1 MCGIIALYLQ
11 QKQNNIHKIINSYT
25 MLTNRGP
32 DSGNWSD
39 SKDKI
44 IGFRRLAIMDSSS
57 NGEQPFKVG
66 QDTLMCNGEIFNHK
80 ELIKKYNLDCKSK
93 SDCECIIHLYHKI
106 GFEAMIKELIGDFAI
121 VLFTKDKL
129 YFGRDRIGVRPLF
142 YGLTDENNFA
152 LASYA
157 RALADFCTDV
167 KPVVPG
173 WGEYTYESKKLD
185 FFTYDQ
191 PKPREFKSG
200 ITEIVNKLL
209 TTSVQDR
216 LMSDRPIGCLLS
228 GGLDSSLITSILC
241 RLIGANNVRTY
252 SIGMKGSMDLEHAR
266 KVAEFLGTNH
276 TEVTFTP
283 DEGINAIPHVIRDLE
298 SYDITT
304 IRASVGMWLLAKYIH
319 ENTDDIVLYSG
330 EGADELFCGYLYFH
344 YAPTLEALGDE
355 SRRLI
360 KNLHMYDVL
369 RADRCISS
377 HGLELRV
384 PFLDPRLTELS
395 QSLAPELLAP
405 KNGME
410 KHLLRTSFSGQD
422 YLPDSVL
429 WRRKD
434 GMSDGIS
441 GNSGKKWFEQI
452 QDFVDLSISDQ
463 EYEPYKTEFPLK
475 EAYYYKKIFDSIFP
489 KYQPVFEYW
498 MPKWVECN
506 GDPSGRILEV
516 FKNTKIKEKEK
527 RMSIKQKEQL
537 EGYLRDA

>member
-1 MCGIIALYLQ
+1 MCGILALYLNY
-11 QKQNNIHKIINSYT
+11 KENNIDKIISAYM

-44 IGFRRLAIMDSSS
+44 TGFRRLAIMDSSV
-57 NGEQPFKVG
+57 NGEQPFKIN

-80 ELIKKYNLDCKSK
+80 ELIKKYNLECKSN

-106 GFEAMIKELIGDFAI
+106 GFESMIKELIGDFAI

-129 YFGRDRIGVRPLF
+129 YFGRDRVGVRPLF
-142 YGLTDENNFA
+142 YGFTNNDNFA
-152 LASYA
+152 VASYA
-157 RALADFCTDV
+157 RALAEFCPFV
-167 KPVVPG
+167 EQAVPG
-173 WGEYTYESKKLD
+173 WGEYTYESKSLE
-185 FFTYDQ
+185 FFSYNP
-191 PKPREFKSG
+191 PKPRKFKLD
-200 ITEIVNKLL
+200 IAEDINKLL
-209 TTSVQDR
+209 ITSVQDR

-241 RLIGANNVRTY
+241 KLIGPHNVRTY
-252 SIGMKGSMDLEHAR
+252 SIGMEGSIDLEHAK
-266 KVAEFLGTNH
+266 KVADFLGTQH
-276 TEVTFTP
+276 TEVIFTP
-283 DEGINAIPHVIRDLE
+283 EEGINTIPHVIRDLE

-304 IRASVGMWLLAKYIH
+304 IRASVGMWLLAKYIS

-344 YAPTLEALGDE
+344 YAPTLEALGEE

-360 KNLHMYDVL
+360 KNLYMYDVL

-410 KHLLRTSFSGQD
+410 KHLLRTAFSGQD

-475 EAYYYKKIFDSIFP
+475 EAYYYKKIFDSIFLN
-489 KYQPVFEYW
+489 YQPVFEYW

-516 FKNTKIKEKEK
+516 FKNTEVEKI
-527 RMSIKQKEQL
+527 M
-537 EGYLRDA
+537 

>member
-1 MCGIIALYLQ
+1 MCGIIALYLNQ
-11 QKQNNIHKIINSYT
+11 EQSNIEEILNAYM

-32 DSGNWSD
+32 DSGNWSI

-44 IGFRRLAIMDSSS
+44 TGFRRLAIMDNST
-57 NGEQPFKVG
+57 NGEQPFKINE
-66 QDTLMCNGEIFNHK
+66 DILMCNGEIFNHK

-121 VLFTKDKL
+121 VLFTKNKL

-142 YGLTDENNFA
+142 YGFTQDGNFA
-152 LASYA
+152 VASYA
-157 RALADFCTDV
+157 RALTNFCHNV
-167 KPVVPG
+167 KAVVPG
-173 WGEYTYESKKLD
+173 WGEYSYESKSLI
-185 FFTYDQ
+185 FFSYNQ
-191 PKPREFKSG
+191 PKPREFKTD
-200 ITEIVNKLL
+200 IVEDVNKLL
-209 TTSVQDR
+209 IASVKDR

-241 RLIGANNVRTY
+241 RLIGSNNVRTY
-252 SIGMKGSMDLEHAR
+252 SIGMKGSIDLAHAR
-266 KVAEFLGTNH
+266 KVAEFLGTQH

-283 DEGINAIPHVIRDLE
+283 DEGINAIPDVIRDLE

-304 IRASVGMWLLAKYIH
+304 IRASVGMWLLAKYISK
-319 ENTDDIVLYSG
+319 NTDDIVLYSG

-344 YAPTLEALGDE
+344 YAPTLEALGEE

-360 KNLHMYDVL
+360 KNLYMYDVL

-395 QSLAPELLAP
+395 QSLAPELIAP

-410 KHLLRTSFSGQD
+410 KHLLRTAFSNQN
-422 YLPDSVL
+422 YLPDTVL

-463 EYEPYKTEFPLK
+463 EYEPYKVDFPIK

-489 KYQPVFEYW
+489 KYQPIFEYW

-516 FKNTKIKEKEK
+516 YKNTEVEEKEK
-527 RMSIKQKEQL
+527 RMSIKQREQL
-537 EGYLRDA
+537 EGYLRHA

>member
-1 MCGIIALYLQ
+1 MCGIIALYLNQ
-11 QKQNNIHKIINSYT
+11 EQSNIEEILNAYM
-25 MLTNRGP
+25 MLSNRGP
-32 DSGNWSD
+32 DSGNWSI

-44 IGFRRLAIMDSSS
+44 TGFRRLAIMDNST
-57 NGEQPFKVG
+57 NGEQPFKINE
-66 QDTLMCNGEIFNHK
+66 DILMCNGEIFNHT

-106 GFEAMIKELIGDFAI
+106 GFESMIKELIGDFAI
-121 VLFTKDKL
+121 VLFTKNKL

-142 YGLTDENNFA
+142 YGFTQDGNFA
-152 LASYA
+152 VASYA
-157 RALADFCTDV
+157 RALTNFCHNV
-167 KPVVPG
+167 KAVVPG
-173 WGEYTYESKKLD
+173 WGEYSYESKSLL
-185 FFTYDQ
+185 FFSYDQ
-191 PKPREFKSG
+191 PKPREFKTD
-200 ITEIVNKLL
+200 IVEDVNKLL
-209 TTSVQDR
+209 IASVKDR

-252 SIGMKGSMDLEHAR
+252 SIGMKGSIDLAHAR
-266 KVAEFLGTNH
+266 KVAEFLGTQH
-276 TEVTFTP
+276 TEVIFTP
-283 DEGINAIPHVIRDLE
+283 DEGINAIPDVIRDLE

-304 IRASVGMWLLAKYIH
+304 IRASVGMWLLAKYISK
-319 ENTDDIVLYSG
+319 NTDDIVLYSG

-344 YAPTLEALGDE
+344 YAPTLEALGEE

-360 KNLHMYDVL
+360 KNLYMYDVL

-395 QSLAPELLAP
+395 QSLAPELIAP

-410 KHLLRTSFSGQD
+410 KHLLRTSFSNQN

-463 EYEPYKTEFPLK
+463 EYEPYKVDFPLK

-489 KYQPVFEYW
+489 KYQPIFEYW

-516 FKNTKIKEKEK
+516 YKNTEEKEK
-527 RMSIKQKEQL
+527 KMSLKQREQL